1 MSRNDPIQN
10 FRFLVE
16 IPDTNQSS
24 FNEVLMPEA
33 MIDVIEYREGN
44 EPIHVRKL
52 SGLTRYSNIV
62 LKWGITENMALY
74 NWIKSGMENGAS
86 ASRRAMSILLLDET
100 GKEKVRWN
108 FFEAWPVRYKVSD
121 LNAQTSEVVFEMIEI
136 AFERFERVN

>member
-16 IPDTNQSS
+16 IDGIEKSS
-24 FNEVLMPEA
+24 FNEVVMPHA
-33 MIDVIEYREGN
+33 LIDVIEYREGN
-44 EPIHVRKL
+44 EPTYARKL
-52 SGLTRYSNIV
+52 SGLTRYSNVV
-62 LKWGITENMALY
+62 LRWGITENMVLY

-86 ASRRAMSILLLDET
+86 ASRRAMIILLLDET

-136 AFERFERVN
+136 AFERFERVK